1 MRARWRIA
9 VAGLVVVAASTLVIA
24 TSARPFPERLSDDEF
39 WRLVSTFSESGGSFH
54 SENFTSNEP
63 MFPDVVKE
71 LAAGP
76 PGGAYL
82 GVGPEQNFNYIVAL
96 RPQVAF
102 IIDIRRQAMVQ
113 HLLFKAVFE
122 LSADRADFISLLFS
136 WPRPKDVRADS
147 SIDAL
152 WRAFPA
158 TPGTDEARYLENRL
172 AIEDRLTK
180 THGFALTEADRA
192 SLEYVYSVFFK
203 FGAAI
208 NYASNATGYRTT
220 GNTNFAKLTSGVDAT
235 GTPRSFLAT
244 EQSFNVVKD
253 LEARNLVVPIEG
265 DFAGPRAIRAIGDYL
280 RQHDTVV
287 HAFYISNVEQ
297 YLFNPAAPGGAEV
310 NGGWKAFYANVETL
324 PLDATS
330 VFLRVPFGT
339 GGVMVP
345 DPSRASVVP
354 TIRRQTPSACPI
366 LPFLEAVHAGVVR
379 SLQNAQL
386 CGK

>member
-1 MRARWRIA
+1 MARR
-9 VAGLVVVAASTLVIA
+9 LVAAACGSLIVA
-24 TSARPFPERLSDDEF
+24 TTMLAATAPAPLPERLSDDEF
-39 WRLVSTFSESGGSFH
+39 WRLVTTFSESGGSFH
-54 SENFTSNEP
+54 SDNFTSNEP

-76 PGGAYL
+76 SGGAYL

-102 IIDIRRQAMVQ
+102 IVDIRRQAVMQ

-122 LSADRADFISLLFS
+122 LAADRADFISLLFS
-136 WPRPKDVRADS
+136 WPRPRDARPDL
-147 SIDAL
+147 SIEAV
-152 WRAFPA
+152 WRLFPA
-158 TPGTDEARYLENRL
+158 TPGTDEARYLENRK

-180 THGFALTEADRA
+180 THGFALTDADLT
-192 SLEYVYSVFFK
+192 SLEYVYGAFFK
-203 FGAAI
+203 FGSAI
-208 NYASNATGYRTT
+208 NYASNSASYRTT
-220 GNTNFAKLTSGVDAT
+220 GNTNFAKLTTATDAA

-244 EQSFNVVKD
+244 EETFKVVKD
-253 LEARNLVVPIEG
+253 FETRNLIVPIEG

-280 RQHDTVV
+280 RQHGATVR
-287 HAFYISNVEQ
+287 AFYVSNVEQ

-345 DPSRASVVP
+345 DPSRASLVP
-354 TIRRQTPSACPI
+354 TLRRETPSACPI
-366 LPFLEAVHAGVVR
+366 VPFLAAFRAGVVR
-379 SLQNAQL
+379 SLQNAMM